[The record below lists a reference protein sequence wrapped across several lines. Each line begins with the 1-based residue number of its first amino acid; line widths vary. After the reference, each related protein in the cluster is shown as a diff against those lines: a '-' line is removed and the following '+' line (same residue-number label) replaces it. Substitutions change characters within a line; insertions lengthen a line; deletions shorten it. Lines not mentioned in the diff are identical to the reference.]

1 MPRACTVCPHPKREE
16 VEAAL
21 RSGEPYRS
29 VAKIFSVAEGSL
41 YRHMRKCMPRETIV
55 KKAKTKAETKNNL
68 GPLPELNRSL
78 AKARPELNAYE
89 QLLVLRRQAQE
100 IFEEARN
107 ADKPDAWLMI
117 QALDKQRQVIEST
130 VRVFEAQRR
139 IEATYA
145 RADLFDASMTYKFL
159 KERHPEILEE
169 FKASME
175 EARLR

>member
-1 MPRACTVCPHPKREE
+1 M
-16 VEAAL
+16 
-21 RSGEPYRS
+21 
-29 VAKIFSVAEGSL
+29 
-41 YRHMRKCMPRETIV
+41 
-55 KKAKTKAETKNNL
+55 
-68 GPLPELNRSL
+68 
-78 AKARPELNAYE
+78 
-89 QLLVLRRQAQE
+89 LRRQAQE